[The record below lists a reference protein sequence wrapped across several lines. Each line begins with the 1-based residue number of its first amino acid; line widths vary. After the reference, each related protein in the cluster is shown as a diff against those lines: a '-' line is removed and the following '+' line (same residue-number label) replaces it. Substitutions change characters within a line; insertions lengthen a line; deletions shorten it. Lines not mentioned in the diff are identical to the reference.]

1 MFVYVGAFVAP
12 HHQYIIAIIM
22 TCIIAVLAGF
32 SLLSL
37 ILYPLGTAETMKT
50 VLGLIANIGGAIGV
64 LISLKHEDLA

>member
-1 MFVYVGAFVAP
+1 
-12 HHQYIIAIIM
+12 M